1 MDLDVLKAE
10 LVRDEG
16 LRLKAYRD
24 TVGKLTI
31 GVGHNLDDVG
41 ISYAAAMQMLEDDI
55 LDVMG
60 QMNSKLEWWAT
71 LDDAR
76 QRALANMAFNLG
88 INGLLGFHHMLAAA
102 KAGDFEE
109 AANQM
114 LSSKWAQQVGARA
127 VRLAQMMRTG
137 LS

>member
-24 TVGKLTI
+24 SVGKLTI

-41 ISYAAAMQMLEDDI
+41 ITYAAAMQMLEDDI

-60 QMNSKLEWWAT
+60 QMDAQIEWWAT

-76 QRALANMAFNLG
+76 QRVLANMAFNLG
-88 INGLLGFHHMLAAA
+88 IKGLLGFQHMLAAA
-102 KAGDFEE
+102 KVGNFEE
-109 AANQM
+109 AAEQM
-114 LSSKWAQQVGARA
+114 LSSKWATQVGARA